1 MSDFFGKFK
10 KGLDKSISIA
20 SQKSGE
26 LMEAGKLQTQIISLR
41 NDKKNAINEL
51 GKITYDMLK
60 SESFELEVLE
70 GKFQE
75 ILQIEK
81 ELEEKEEA
89 KNKEETKEANKEES
103 KSETYVSDEAHVI
116 CPNCG
121 AENPLSAMFCG
132 KCGTKLK
139 E

>member
-1 MSDFFGKFK
+1 MSDLFGKFK

-51 GKITYDMLK
+51 GKITYEMLK

-70 GKFQE
+70 GKFKE

-81 ELEEKEEA
+81 ELEDKEEA
-89 KNKEETKEANKEES
+89 KNKEDNKDTN
-103 KSETYVSDEAHVI
+103 KSDSQVTAAAHVI

-121 AENPLSAMFCG
+121 AENPDTAIFCG

>member
-70 GKFQE
+70 GKFKE

-89 KNKEETKEANKEES
+89 KNKEETKEEV
-103 KSETYVSDEAHVI
+103 KSETPATEEVKVT

-121 AENPLSAMFCG
+121 AANPETAMFCG

>member
-51 GKITYDMLK
+51 GKITYEMLK

-70 GKFQE
+70 GKFKE

-81 ELEEKEEA
+81 ELEDKEDA
-89 KNKEETKEANKEES
+89 KNKEDNKNENKSDTPVSEET
-103 KSETYVSDEAHVI
+103 HVI

-121 AENPLSAMFCG
+121 AVNPESAVFCG

>member
-70 GKFQE
+70 GKFKE

-89 KNKEETKEANKEES
+89 KNKEEVKEEI
-103 KSETYVSDEAHVI
+103 KSETRVTEEVQVI

-121 AENPLSAMFCG
+121 AVNPETAMFCG